1 MFGKLGFETL
11 MRAVCAGHGYCGS
24 LQDGQFVHVTDF
36 IPKRGTVSAEDFVDW
51 LFLAD
56 GEAYI
61 GRVNA
66 MRRRETLRSM
76 FIAHMG
82 STTVQASR
90 LRWQR

>member
-1 MFGKLGFETL
+1 M
-11 MRAVCAGHGYCGS
+11 
-24 LQDGQFVHVTDF
+24 HVTDF
-36 IPKRGTVSAEDFVDW
+36 IPKHGTVSADDFVDW

-56 GEAYI
+56 DETFI
-61 GRVNA
+61 GRMNA

-82 STTVQASR
+82 STTVKASR